1 MLAMRLVFLAY
12 RTSREEQN
20 KWLLGEARRN
30 DKVTLVRGFW
40 TVLRNVGES
49 PNNGRDEFWHPAER
63 SLLPWRSCPEMG
75 ESPGHP
81 PRDGPGLYG
90 RKRHARWAER
100 YPARRTE
107 PSSHG
112 RSPPASSLGYTR
124 NERTKCRRSATRR
137 PARPYSHT

>member
-81 PRDGPGLYG
+81 PRDGRDSTAGSGTLGGRNAIPRAGPSQVLTAAALRGLFTG
-90 RKRHARWAER
+90 IHQKR
-100 YPARRTE
+100 T
-107 PSSHG
+107 
-112 RSPPASSLGYTR
+112 
-124 NERTKCRRSATRR
+124 NEM
-137 PARPYSHT
+137 P

>member
-112 RSPPASSLGYTR
+112 RSPPRPLHWDTPET
-124 NERTKCRRSATRR
+124 NEM
-137 PARPYSHT
+137 P